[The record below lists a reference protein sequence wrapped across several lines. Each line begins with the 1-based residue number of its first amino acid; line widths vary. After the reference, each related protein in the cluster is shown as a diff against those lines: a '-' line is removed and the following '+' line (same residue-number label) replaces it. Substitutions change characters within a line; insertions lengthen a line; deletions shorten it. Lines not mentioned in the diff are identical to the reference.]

1 MTSVRRGAC
10 DPTLLFL
17 LLIAEELRHLC
28 CHPAKSS
35 LARPSVHAARP
46 SRNAAMTRALTK
58 CTYLPPHPS
67 KHPLTT
73 RTAGAAEL
81 AERHSP
87 GPRECPGGPA
97 SASSPL
103 PHFSRTW
110 RRTRAAEAKARGRA
124 RAAHRQRHEGSQRAA
139 VLPRQGVGSR
149 MSEPSARSKPRD
161 PHATRSLSAAF
172 TSLI

>member
-1 MTSVRRGAC
+1 MTSERRGAC

-28 CHPAKSS
+28 CHPPNSS

-73 RTAGAAEL
+73 RTAGAPEL

-103 PHFSRTW
+103 PTSP
-110 RRTRAAEAKARGRA
+110 APGGA
-124 RAAHRQRHEGSQRAA
+124 RAPRTHKLKVVHARHIDGSTR
-139 VLPRQGVGSR
+139 GC
-149 MSEPSARSKPRD
+149 SARPC
-161 PHATRSLSAAF
+161 SLAKGWAVGCPNHQQDRNQEIRTQREASRPL
-172 TSLI
+172 SRR